1 MTDRQ
6 SLEELFLA
14 RHPVVAIQTFEEEYV
29 LTVLGEMAL
38 ERELDLWMWSATEGL
53 RDGLI
58 SGSRPIPDTDHAAAA
73 LYWILQQQSQRAGLY
88 LFCDLAGF
96 LKDERTLRCLREA
109 VDRLARNGSQ
119 LVLLD
124 HTDALPPAIAARA
137 ARFTPSLPDEEE
149 IESIIRNTIRGV
161 NEQRRIE
168 VHLNREELRTIVRN
182 LQGLSRRQ
190 ARQVV
195 LDAVCV
201 DCRFDASDINR
212 MLAQKRQQLGGDGIL
227 DYVESP
233 VTLDEIGGLNRLKGW
248 LDRRQHCMTDEAA
261 AFGITPPRGILLL
274 GVQGAGKSLAAKAVA
289 TAWRRPL
296 LRMDAGALYD
306 RYIGESE
313 RRLRDALRQAER
325 MAPVVLW
332 IDEIEKAFASAAA
345 QSTDGGLSKRMFGS
359 LLTWM
364 QEHRAPVFLVATA
377 NDIEALPPELLRK
390 GRFDEIFWVGLPNLE
405 ARTQIVGVH
414 LRKRRRDPREF
425 DVAEIAAAAEG
436 YSGAEI
442 EQAIVAALHDAF
454 AAHEELR
461 TRHIVEALRN
471 SPPLSVTMAERLE
484 ALHQWAA
491 GRCVPAD

>member
-6 SLEELFLA
+6 TLEELFLA
-14 RHPVVAIQTFEEEYV
+14 RHPLVAIQTFEEEYV
-29 LTVLGEMAL
+29 LTVLGELAV
-38 ERELDLWMWSATEGL
+38 ERGLDLWMWSATEGL

-58 SGSRPIPDTDHAAAA
+58 SGSQPIPDTDHAAAA
-73 LYWILQQQSQRAGLY
+73 LYWILQQQSERAALY
-88 LFCDLAGF
+88 VFCDLAGL
-96 LKDERTLRCLREA
+96 LKDDRTLRCLREA
-109 VDRLARNGSQ
+109 LDRLGRAGSQ
-119 LVLLD
+119 VILLD
-124 HTDALPPAIAARA
+124 PADALPPVLAARA
-137 ARFTPSLPDEEE
+137 TRFVPSLPDEEE
-149 IESIIRNTIRGV
+149 IESIIRNTVRSV
-161 NEQRRIE
+161 NEQRRVE
-168 VHLNREELRTIVRN
+168 VHLNHEELRTIVRN

-195 LDAVCV
+195 LDAICI
-201 DCRFDASDINR
+201 DCRFDASDISR
-212 MLAQKRQQLGGDGIL
+212 MLAHKRRQMGGDGIL

-233 VTLDEIGGLNRLKGW
+233 VTLDEVGGLERLKAW
-248 LDRRQHCMTDEAA
+248 LDRRQDCMSDAA
-261 AFGITPPRGILLL
+261 ASFGITPPRGILLL

-345 QSTDGGLSKRMFGS
+345 QSTDGGLSMRMFGS

-390 GRFDEIFWVGLPNLE
+390 GRFDEIFWVGLPGLE
-405 ARTQIVGVH
+405 ARTQITAVH
-414 LRKRRRDPREF
+414 LRKRHRDPREF
-425 DVAEIAAAAEG
+425 DIAAIAAAAEG

-442 EQAIVAALHDAF
+442 EQAIVAALYDAF
-454 AAHEELR
+454 AAREPLH
-461 TRHIVEALRN
+461 TRHIIEAMRS

-484 ALHQWAA
+484 SLQQWAA